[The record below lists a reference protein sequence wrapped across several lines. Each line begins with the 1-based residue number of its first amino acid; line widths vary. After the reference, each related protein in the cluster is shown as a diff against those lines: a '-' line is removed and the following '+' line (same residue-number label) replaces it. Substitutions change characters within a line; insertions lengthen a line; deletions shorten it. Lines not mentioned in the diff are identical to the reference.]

1 MEYHV
6 YWLLKGSCFDF
17 FGDEKYGFFWAKKLM
32 EIWYLLI
39 IGKFLFWSFWEC
51 KIRSFFEPKK
61 LWKDDIYWL
70 LKNFCF
76 KLFGD
81 GKYGLFFES
90 KSWWKDD
97 VCWLLR
103 SYCFE
108 LSGDG
113 KCGLFSVKK
122 LMKRWYLLRILNLR
136 AWEIR
141 FFVQCIAVYIRY
153 S

>member
-81 GKYGLFFES
+81 GKYGLFLSQKVDGKMIFAGYWEVIVLNFLVMGNVVFFQS
-90 KSWWKDD
+90 KNWWKD
-97 VCWLLR
+97 
-103 SYCFE
+103 YI
-108 LSGDG
+108 
-113 KCGLFSVKK
+113 
-122 LMKRWYLLRILNLR
+122 Y
-136 AWEIR
+136 
-141 FFVQCIAVYIRY
+141 FVF
-153 S
+153 